1 MVQIYEQ
8 KISCSGVTKTV
19 RVCCGDICE
28 SHESYDVLFC
38 SAFRGNYYPLP
49 YTLIGSLFY
58 KLGIPV
64 EILAKK
70 PFLDLKSMGCWM
82 SDGLPGPFK
91 RIGCVEILSL
101 GHDHMYA
108 DLSDVM
114 LKSVFS
120 TFRFLLE
127 QASYRGVCVKRVAL
141 PLLGSGSQQIE
152 KEYIVVPMISQ
163 SLAALREIDSFEEL
177 TFFDLNL
184 EKAQYLADCLEKS
197 LKMLSTNSLSCF
209 VSYSSKQEDFAQ
221 EFFSFLQRNNLS
233 CWMAPNSIPS
243 GSDYLEVI
251 PSALNQI
258 SVLALLLTPDAA
270 ASPWVQ
276 KEVATAIGARKIVL
290 PFQITN
296 FEITPKFRFLLDGEQ
311 IFPAWR
317 YDRSVLF
324 ETMLSELKTKMNDA
338 KR

>member
-19 RVCCGDICE
+19 RFCCGDICE

-38 SAFRGNYYPLP
+38 SAFRENYYPLP

-258 SVLALLLTPDAA
+258 SVLALLLTPMLPLLHGFKRKLLLLSEPEKSFFHFK
-270 ASPWVQ
+270 SPIL
-276 KEVATAIGARKIVL
+276 KLHR
-290 PFQITN
+290 N
-296 FEITPKFRFLLDGEQ
+296 FVSYWMENKFFLLGAM
-311 IFPAWR
+311 I
-317 YDRSVLF
+317 DRF
-324 ETMLSELKTKMNDA
+324 FLKQCLVSC
-338 KR
+338 KRK